1 MHERKTFFYLTFIA
15 LLFLLSLALGK
26 LYYYMDA
33 TLDDKLIVAAIAGIV
48 IVLLGLFFA
57 GMLLS
62 WGLIWIAKRNNFFFN
77 RLSRAFPWIFSLV
90 SLTAREH
97 LEKAVVTSAEAQSV
111 PVDEEIL
118 AAIRR
123 PKRRGRHR
131 RYPDKIIRNVVLAWE
146 NRGPSFPYTLVEFL
160 EERFGSTPTGMP
172 NVPPATFYDWRK
184 EILAKAVDRNDGST
198 E

>member
-1 MHERKTFFYLTFIA
+1 MQKRKMFFYLIFIA
-15 LLFLLSLALGK
+15 LLFPLFLALGK
-26 LYYYMDA
+26 LYYYLDA

-48 IVLLGLFFA
+48 IVLLGLFCA

-62 WGLIWIAKRNNFFFN
+62 WGLIWIAKRNYFFLN

-90 SLTAREH
+90 SLTTREH
-97 LEKAVVTSAEAQSV
+97 LEKAVITSAEAQSV

-131 RYPDKIIRNVVLAWE
+131 RYPDKTIRSVVLAWE

-184 EILAKAVDRNDGST
+184 EMWAEAVDKDDGAT